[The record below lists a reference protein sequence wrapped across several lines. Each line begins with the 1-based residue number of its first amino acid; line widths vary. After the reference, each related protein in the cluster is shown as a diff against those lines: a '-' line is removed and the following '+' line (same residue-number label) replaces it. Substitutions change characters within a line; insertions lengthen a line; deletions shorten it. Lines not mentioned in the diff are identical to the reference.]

1 MTGPLRGVRVV
12 EMAGLGPVPHAA
24 MMLADLGAEV
34 VRVDRPGGAMSPLA
48 GAFDPLLRG
57 RTHVVADLKAEG
69 DRDAVR
75 ALLAEADVV
84 LEGFRPG
91 VMERLGLGPDPVTA
105 ANPRIV
111 YARITGWGRTGPLAD
126 AAGHD
131 LNYLAL
137 TGVLNALGEPGAPPP
152 VPLAVLGDYA
162 GGSMFLLTGV
172 LAALVERSVSGRG
185 QVVDVAMVDGIGVV
199 AAKVWAMRGAG
210 TWSDERRANLLDG
223 GAPFYD
229 VYRCADGRYLAV
241 AAIEPAFFA
250 ALLDGLGLPAE
261 GDQHDRGRWPA
272 LRERIAARVATR
284 TRDEWVEIFAG
295 RDACVS
301 PVLSFAEAAAHPHAA
316 ARAAFLTHDGVV
328 QPAPAPRFARTPA
341 EPGGTARDAATT
353 PITAWLQ
360 GRAPS

>member
-1 MTGPLRGVRVV
+1 MSGPLRGVRVV
-12 EMAGLGPVPHAA
+12 EMAALGPVPHAA
-24 MMLADLGAEV
+24 MMLADLGADV

-48 GAFDPLLRG
+48 GVFDPVLRG
-57 RTHVVADLKAEG
+57 RTHVVADLKSAG
-69 DRDAVR
+69 DRDAVLE
-75 ALLAEADVV
+75 LLAAADVV

-91 VMERLGLGPDPVTA
+91 VMERLGLGPQPVTA

-111 YARITGWGRTGPLAD
+111 YGRITGWGRTGPLAD

-137 TGVLNALGEPGAPPP
+137 TGVLGALGDPGAAPP

-172 LAALVERSVSGRG
+172 LAALVERAVSGQG

-199 AAKVWAMRGAG
+199 AEKVWAMRGAG
-210 TWSDERRANLLDG
+210 TWADERRSNLLDG

-229 VYRCADGRYLAV
+229 VYRCADDRYLAV
-241 AAIEPAFFA
+241 AAIEGQFFA
-250 ALLDGLGLPAE
+250 ALLDGLGLRAE
-261 GDQHDRGRWPA
+261 GDQHDRTTWPS
-272 LRERIAARVATR
+272 LRARIAGRVASR

-301 PVLSFAEAAAHPHAA
+301 PVLSFAEAAAHPQ
-316 ARAAFLTHDGVV
+316 ARARDAFVTVDGVV
-328 QPAPAPRFARTPA
+328 QPAPSPRFARTPA
-341 EPGGTARDAATT
+341 APRGTARAAETT
-353 PITAWLQ
+353 DLGTAVAAW
-360 GRAPS
+360 RP